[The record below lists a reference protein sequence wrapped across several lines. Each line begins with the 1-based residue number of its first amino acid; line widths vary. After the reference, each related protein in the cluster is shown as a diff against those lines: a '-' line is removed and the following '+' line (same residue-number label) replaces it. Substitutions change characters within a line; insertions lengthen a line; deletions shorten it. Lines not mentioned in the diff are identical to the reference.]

1 MAAHDHGVRAVFA
14 LPLQVGAAR
23 LGVMDIFRDEAGSL
37 AIEALRRAL
46 TFAEVATA
54 TMLDGQRSPESL
66 DNLLLGSVD
75 NRYEVYQAQGMI
87 MVQLGVPLADA
98 MVRIRA
104 YAYAHNRRLNDV
116 AADIVT
122 GKLVLEPDA
131 P

>member
-1 MAAHDHGVRAVFA
+1 
-14 LPLQVGAAR
+14 
-23 LGVMDIFRDEAGSL
+23 
-37 AIEALRRAL
+37 
-46 TFAEVATA
+46 
-54 TMLDGQRSPESL
+54 MLDGQLSPGSM
-66 DNLLLGSVD
+66 DNLLHGAVD

-116 AADIVT
+116 AADIVA